1 MRKMQLIFVEN
12 GIEINDYDL
21 ASAAIEQPKADFIG
35 LARSLIA
42 DPNIVTKWQ
51 NDRLK
56 TVVPCISCNQAC
68 IANIQAQKPMSCLM
82 NPLLYRA

>member
-42 DPNIVTKWQ
+42 DKPTIMYTMVSAIILFTLTLNI
-51 NDRLK
+51 
-56 TVVPCISCNQAC
+56 
-68 IANIQAQKPMSCLM
+68 
-82 NPLLYRA
+82 